1 MKRAAPTR
9 DRIIEAACSGL
20 ASAGLDALTV
30 GRVAALSGV
39 SSALVHYHFA
49 TKEKLLHVAARR
61 VAHARTAARAAAFEV
76 RGGLATLDAV
86 WRAVETGVASGA
98 ERSWH
103 DLVLR
108 ARSDVVVGAEVAAQR
123 AEESRSLSWRLP
135 SLLVELGSAP
145 PGPVDEL
152 VTVVIAFL
160 DGAALALASGE
171 RPDAIKSAFDAL
183 WLALIGAGQTELR
196 R

>member
-1 MKRAAPTR
+1 M
-9 DRIIEAACSGL
+9 
-20 ASAGLDALTV
+20 TV

-49 TKEKLLHVAARR
+49 TKEKLLHAAARR
-61 VAHARTAARAAAFEV
+61 VAHTHTAARAAAFEV

-98 ERSWH
+98 ERAWQ

-108 ARSDVVVGAEVAAQR
+108 ARADAVVAAEVAAQR
-123 AEESRSLSWRLP
+123 AEESRGLAGRLP

-152 VTVVIAFL
+152 AAAVITFL

-183 WLALIGAGQTELR
+183 WLALIAAGQTGLR